1 LAWPCRHCCS
11 PAPTRS
17 SSKRRR
23 DFITLLGGA
32 AAAWPVAARAQSEA
46 LPIVGY
52 LGSGSIESTARM
64 LSAFRKG
71 LAEVG
76 YMEGRNVAIEYRWA
90 DGQYDRL
97 PGLASELVR
106 RPVNVIAAPGATVSA
121 VAAKSVT
128 TSIPIVF
135 AVGADPVEVGLVA
148 SLNRPGGNITG
159 VSFLATTLAAK
170 MLEVLHEATP
180 AAIVVAALMNPS
192 NPNSVSDKVQV
203 REAARVLGLQLHIL
217 DATSEREI
225 DDAFAAMLERRVGAL
240 FIEGDPLFTSR
251 LRQLVALSVRHAIPA
266 IYQGRDFVEAGG
278 LMSYGADRVDA
289 FRIAG
294 TYAGRV
300 LKGEKPAVLPV
311 QQSTKIELAVNLTTA
326 KAIGLTLPLT
336 LLGRAD
342 EVIE

>member
-1 LAWPCRHCCS
+1 MM
-11 PAPTRS
+11 
-17 SSKRRR
+17 KRR
-23 DFITLLGGA
+23 DFITFLGGA
-32 AAAWPVAARAQSEA
+32 AAWPIAARAQSEA
-46 LPIVGY
+46 LPIIGY
-52 LGSGSIESTARM
+52 LASGSIESNAPM

-76 YMEGRNVAIEYRWA
+76 YIEGRNVAIEYRYA

-97 PGLASELVR
+97 PGLAFELVR

-121 VAAKSVT
+121 VAAKGAT

-135 AVGADPVEVGLVA
+135 AIGADPVQVGLVA
-148 SLNRPGGNITG
+148 STNRPGGNITG

-170 MLEVLHEATP
+170 MFEVLHEAAP
-180 AAIVVAALMNPS
+180 AAIVVAALMNPG
-192 NPNSVSDKVQV
+192 NPNSEFDKTQV

-217 DATSEREI
+217 DATSVREI
-225 DDAFAAMLERRVGAL
+225 DDAFATMLERRVGAL
-240 FIEGDPLFTSR
+240 FIEGDPLFTIH

-278 LMSYGADRVDA
+278 LMSYGADRLDA

-300 LKGEKPAVLPV
+300 LKGDKPAVLPV
-311 QQSTKIELAVNLTTA
+311 QQSTKIELVVNLTTA
-326 KAIGLTLPLT
+326 KAIGLTLPLS

-342 EVIE
+342 EVLE